1 MFEEILSSEAIK
13 IIESLSPHVDTFY
26 LAGGTGLALQLGHR
40 RSHDLDFFSDRIFNP
55 DSILAR
61 ISANKVFF
69 TELGTVHCELRGIRI
84 SFLYYNVPL
93 IQPPLPWRGIKIA
106 HYKDIVAEKVKT
118 ISQRGSKKDF
128 IDLYAILK
136 LKGSIKEVCELFKN
150 RFKALDMNYYHVLKS
165 LIFFEDAEQEPS
177 PLMLLSGEDWKWE
190 KIKAFFLN
198 NVGLFEHEL
207 GL

>member
-1 MFEEILSSEAIK
+1 MFEEILSSEIIN
-13 IIESLSPHVDTFY
+13 IIESLSPHLDTFY
-26 LAGGTGLALQLGHR
+26 LADGTGLALQLCHR
-40 RSHDLDFFSDRIFNP
+40 KSYDLDFFSDRTFNT
-55 DSILAR
+55 DSILTR
-61 ISANKVFF
+61 ISADKVFF
-69 TELGTVHCELRGIRI
+69 SELGTVHCELKGIRL
-84 SFLYYNVPL
+84 SFLYYDVPL

-136 LKGSIKEVCELFKN
+136 MKSSIKEVCKLFKKP
-150 RFKALDMNYYHVLKS
+150 FTALDINYYHVLKS
-165 LIFFEDAEQEPS
+165 LIFFEDAEQDPS
-177 PLMLLSGEDWKWE
+177 PLMLLTGEDWRWE

-198 NVGLFEHEL
+198 NIVLFEHEL

>member
-1 MFEEILSSEAIK
+1 MFEEILSSQAIN

-40 RSHDLDFFSDRIFNP
+40 KSHDLDFFSDHIFNS

-61 ISANKVFF
+61 ISADKVFF
-69 TELGTVHCELRGIRI
+69 TESGTVHCELRGIRI

-106 HYKDIVAEKVKT
+106 HYKDIVVEKVKT

-136 LKGSIKEVCELFKN
+136 LKTS
-150 RFKALDMNYYHVLKS
+150 HVTTFLY
-165 LIFFEDAEQEPS
+165 LITIYMIS
-177 PLMLLSGEDWKWE
+177 RNL
-190 KIKAFFLN
+190 
-198 NVGLFEHEL
+198 
-207 GL
+207 

>member
-1 MFEEILSSEAIK
+1 MFEEILSSEAIN

>member
-1 MFEEILSSEAIK
+1 MFEEILSSEEIN

>member
-1 MFEEILSSEAIK
+1 MFEKILSSEAMS
-13 IIESLSPHVDTFY
+13 IIESLSPHLDTFY
-26 LAGGTGLALQLGHR
+26 LAGGTGLTLQLGHR
-40 RSHDLDFFSDRIFNP
+40 RSDDLDFFSDRIFNS
-55 DSILAR
+55 DSMLER
-61 ISANKVFF
+61 ISADKIFF
-69 TELGTVHCELRGIRI
+69 TELGTVHCEIKGIRI
-84 SFLYYNVPL
+84 SFLYYDVPL
-93 IQPPLPWRGIKIA
+93 IQPPLTWRGIKIA

-136 LKGSIKEVCELFKN
+136 LKGSIKEVCELFKK
-150 RFKALDMNYYHVLKS
+150 RFTASDMNYYHVLKS

-177 PLMLLSGEDWKWE
+177 PLMLLTGEDWKWE

-198 NVGLFEHEL
+198 NIGLFEHEL

>member
-1 MFEEILSSEAIK
+1 MFEEVLSSEAIN

-61 ISANKVFF
+61 ISADKVFF